1 MVIKILGGGCAS
13 CKALYQASEA
23 ACKELGIEADIVK
36 VEDFAVITTYN
47 VMSTPALVIDEK
59 VVGNGKLKYKKVR
72 DLIKANA

>member
-13 CKALYQASEA
+13 CKALYQSCEA
-23 ACKELGIEADIVK
+23 ACKELGIDAELIK
-36 VEDFAVITTYN
+36 VEDFSLITKYN

-72 DLIKANA
+72 ELIKANV